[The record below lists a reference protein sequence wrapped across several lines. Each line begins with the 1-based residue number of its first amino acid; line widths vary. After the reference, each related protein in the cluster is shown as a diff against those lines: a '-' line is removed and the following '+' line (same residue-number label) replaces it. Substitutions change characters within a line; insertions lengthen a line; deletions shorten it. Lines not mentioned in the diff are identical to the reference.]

1 MQIENSF
8 EVPVH
13 VADAWIVL
21 TDIERIVPCMPGA
34 TLEEVIDESTY
45 KGAVSIRLGPV
56 SLTFDG
62 TARFEE
68 IDETTYRAWVKT
80 QGRDAKGR
88 GSVVADVRF
97 ELQPVENTTKVLV
110 HTDFRLSG
118 AVAQYGRGAGMISD
132 VASRWL
138 GEFSECLRIR
148 LEAQGTGVPEAD
160 EVESAQPI
168 PGISFGLAVLR
179 NAIVR
184 RVKHML
190 GSE

>member
-8 EVPVH
+8 EVPVQI
-13 VADAWIVL
+13 ADAWIVL

-34 TLEEVIDESTY
+34 TLNEVVDESTY

-62 TARFEE
+62 TAKFEE
-68 IDETTYRAWVKT
+68 IDETTYRAWVRT

-88 GSVVADVRF
+88 GSVMADVRF
-97 ELQPVENTTKVLV
+97 ELQPVGNTTKVLV
-110 HTDFRLSG
+110 HTDLRLSG

-132 VASRWL
+132 IASRWL

-148 LEAQGTGVPEAD
+148 LEAQGAGLPEAG
-160 EVESAQPI
+160 EGESAQPI

-179 NAIVR
+179 TAIVR
-184 RVKHML
+184 RVKRVL
-190 GSE
+190 GGE

>member
-1 MQIENSF
+1 M
-8 EVPVH
+8 H

-132 VASRWL
+132 IASRWL

-148 LEAQGTGVPEAD
+148 LEAQGAGVPEAD

-184 RVKHML
+184 RVKRML
-190 GSE
+190 GRE

>member
-8 EVPVH
+8 DVPVR

-34 TLEEVIDESTY
+34 ALKEVVDDSTY

-80 QGRDAKGR
+80 QGRDTKGR
-88 GSVVADVRF
+88 GSVMADVRF

-138 GEFSECLRIR
+138 EEFSECLRMR
-148 LEAQGTGVPEAD
+148 LEAQGVGVPEA
-160 EVESAQPI
+160 VAVQSAQPI
-168 PGISFGLAVLR
+168 PGIRFGLAVLR

-184 RVKHML
+184 RVRRVL
-190 GSE
+190 GRE